1 MNNLKVVF
9 MGTPLFSVPVLEM
22 LIKKTNVVMVVCQP
36 DSYVGRHHT
45 LTYPPTKALALQK
58 GIPVFQPAKIRTDYD
73 RITDAKPDIIITCAY
88 GQIIPQALLELP
100 PLGCINV
107 HASLLPKLRGGA
119 PINHAI
125 IDGLTKTGITIMY
138 MAEHMDDG
146 DIISQREYLIQESD
160 TYGTLVTKLSQMGTE
175 LLETTLPSI
184 VSGTNDKIKQD
195 PAAVTFAYTI
205 KRDEEHISLFKTGI
219 EIDRLVRGLNPEP
232 LANII
237 IDDVEVKIIEGYF
250 VKGNSNVNTITDLKN
265 DAIGLGCAD
274 GIYYAT
280 KIKVAGKT
288 AMLVKDYLNGI
299 DKTKLSKA
307 VIK

>member
-9 MGTPLFSVPVLEM
+9 MGTPEFAVPVLEM

-36 DSYVGRHHT
+36 DSYQGRHHD
-45 LTYPPTKALALQK
+45 LILPPTKKVANQNNIL
-58 GIPVFQPAKIRTDYD
+58 VFQPVKIRDDFAKIMEV
-73 RITDAKPDIIITCAY
+73 KPDIIITCAY

-125 IDGLTKTGITIMY
+125 MDGLTKTGITIMY

-175 LLETTLPSI
+175 LLAETLPRI
-184 VSGTNDKIKQD
+184 LDGTNTRIKQD
-195 PAAVTFAYTI
+195 SAAVTFAYTI
-205 KRDEEHISLFKTGI
+205 KRAEEHLSLFKIGS
-219 EIDRLVRGLNPEP
+219 EIDHIVRGLNPEP

-237 IDDVEVKIIEGYF
+237 INDVEVKIIEGYF
-250 VKGNSNVNTITDLKN
+250 VKGSSKVNTINDLKN

-280 KIKVAGKT
+280 KIKVAGKK

-299 DKTKLSKA
+299 DKNKLKNA
-307 VIK
+307 IIK